1 MAKTA
6 KELKEMTLK
15 EFNKAAGEFCVR
27 GGRLIIRD
35 MTANSIILFLINHL

>member
-27 GGRLIIRD
+27 GGED
-35 MTANSIILFLINHL
+35 

>member
-27 GGRLIIRD
+27 GGKTDYSRYDGKFHHPLSD
-35 MTANSIILFLINHL
+35 